1 MSGYNVA
8 AYKGEGLE
16 GDPKRSHARRVTLH
30 TLKLKERSDATTA
43 MAGLFLFSLRR
54 GWDFEL
60 VIFVAERHER
70 LFILVVAQ
78 VEFLLGVHG

>member
-30 TLKLKERSDATTA
+30 TLKLKRKK
-43 MAGLFLFSLRR
+43 
-54 GWDFEL
+54 
-60 VIFVAERHER
+60 
-70 LFILVVAQ
+70 
-78 VEFLLGVHG
+78 